1 MINDTFIK
9 IIIQNQKILLILLR
23 IELLKIP
30 LKIKKQIH
38 FDAEKYR

>member
-38 FDAEKYR
+38 S